1 MPRMLTDK
9 TVLVTG
15 GTGSIG
21 RAVCRALAREGAAVA
36 FTYHRQ
42 EEPARELAAEITA
55 AGRRCHFGQ
64 VEATDAAR
72 ISAFVEEV
80 ESTLGG
86 VHALVN
92 NLGGTQVL
100 PFALIEEQDGDEV
113 MQVNVKSMFLFSRAV
128 VRGMIRRR
136 AGAVVNLGSLAGSRL
151 LEVPVHYAAA
161 KAAVTGFTTSL
172 AKELSRYGIR
182 VNAVAPGL
190 IEGGIGSNVSER
202 QLEDYRR
209 FCTLGRPG
217 RPEEV
222 AELVVFLASERASY
236 INGQSLIIDG
246 GL

>member
-1 MPRMLTDK
+1 MRAMLSDR

-21 RAVCRALAREGAAVA
+21 QAVCRTLAREGASIA
-36 FTYHRQ
+36 FTYRRQ
-42 EEPARELAAEITA
+42 ADRARSLAAELEA
-55 AGRRCHFGQ
+55 AGRRCCFGQ
-64 VEATDAAR
+64 VEATDGKR
-72 ISAFVEEV
+72 IAAFVEEV
-80 ESTLGG
+80 EKTLGG
-86 VHALVN
+86 IHVLVN

-100 PFALIEEQDGDEV
+100 PFALIEEQDWDEV

-136 AGAVVNLGSLAGSRL
+136 SGAVINLGSLAGSRM

-172 AKELSRYGIR
+172 AKELCRYGIR

-202 QLEDYRR
+202 QLEDYQR
-209 FCTLGRPG
+209 FCALGRPG

-236 INGQSLIIDG
+236 INGQSLIVDG